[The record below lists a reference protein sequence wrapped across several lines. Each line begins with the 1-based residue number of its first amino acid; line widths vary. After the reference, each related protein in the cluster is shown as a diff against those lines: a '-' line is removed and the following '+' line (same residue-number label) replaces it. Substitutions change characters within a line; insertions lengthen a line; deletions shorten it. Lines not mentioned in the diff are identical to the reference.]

1 MFFLWKKHVSC
12 HFVFHYLRADF
23 DRFRFKICFY
33 ESLFTIFELVH
44 ILLKRDFRLTWR
56 NSDWMKIFT
65 LRTTKKTISTTW
77 ARVARSQKI
86 ALCIKNYPL
95 FYKNL
100 QLRVYTSAQI
110 ILYEIDCAIFYKK
123 LHELFCQF
131 ISWKNWVNSGKFMD
145 NCWISCQVMKLMKKS
160 FTIS

>member
-65 LRTTKKTISTTW
+65 LRTTKKNYLYNLSKGSTQSKNCFVHQKLSTFLQKSTIESVHVCTDYSLWDRLRNFLQKFTW
-77 ARVARSQKI
+77 IVLSVHK
-86 ALCIKNYPL
+86 L
-95 FYKNL
+95 
-100 QLRVYTSAQI
+100 
-110 ILYEIDCAIFYKK
+110 KK
-123 LHELFCQF
+123 L
-131 ISWKNWVNSGKFMD
+131 GKF
-145 NCWISCQVMKLMKKS
+145 W
-160 FTIS
+160 